1 MDFQVVLNKV
11 KTDKSAEQKLQ
22 KFNELFTTFAGRIN
36 ISTGN
41 IGLYQ
46 QAFMHSS
53 YINDLGLDKRY
64 NNERLE
70 FLGDAVL
77 ELMVSDHIFNKY
89 EELPEGRLTKLRAN
103 IVCEPSLVVFASKLD
118 MPKLILLG
126 RGEDKTGGRDRP
138 SIVSDA
144 FEAFLGALYLDQG
157 HQAAEQFL
165 KDFVYPH
172 ITSEDYNAVI
182 DYKTMLQEYAHQA
195 FHESVTYELVSSKG
209 PSHHRQFETEVSIGG
224 RMYGKGMGL
233 SKKESEQQA
242 AKSALNALGQEV

>member
-1 MDFQVVLNKV
+1 MDFQVVLDKV
-11 KTDKSAEQKLQ
+11 KIDKSADQKLV
-22 KFNELFTTFAGRIN
+22 KFNDLFKAFADKVN
-36 ISTGN
+36 IKVGN

-77 ELMVSDHIFNKY
+77 ELMVSDHIFNRY

-118 MPKLILLG
+118 MPELILLG
-126 RGEDKTGGRDRP
+126 RGEDKTGGRNRP

-157 HQAAEQFL
+157 NEAAEAFL
-165 KDFVYPH
+165 TNFVYPH
-172 ITSEDYNAVI
+172 IKSEDYNAVV
-182 DYKTMLQEYAHQA
+182 DYKTMLQEYSHQA
-195 FHESVTYELVSSKG
+195 FQESVTYELISSTG
-209 PSHHRQFETEVSIGG
+209 PSHHRQFETSVSI
-224 RMYGKGMGL
+224 KGSVHGTGIGL

-242 AKSALNALGQEV
+242 AKSALEALGQEV

>member
-1 MDFQVVLNKV
+1 MDFQVVIDKV
-11 KTDKSAEQKLQ
+11 KTDSTAQVRLE
-22 KFNELFTTFAGRIN
+22 KFNINFKAFADKIN
-36 ISTGN
+36 IKVDR

-89 EELPEGRLTKLRAN
+89 EELPEGKLTKLRAN

-118 MPKLILLG
+118 MPSLILLG
-126 RGEDKTGGRDRP
+126 RGEEKTGGRRRP

-157 HQAAEQFL
+157 NEGVWKFL
-165 KDFVYPH
+165 NDFVYPH
-172 ITSEDYNAVI
+172 ISSEDYNAAV
-182 DYKTMLQEYAHQA
+182 DYKTLLQEYSHQA
-195 FHESVTYELVSSKG
+195 FGESVTYELVNSSG
-209 PSHHRQFETEVSIGG
+209 PSHNRQFETEVSIGAEVRG
-224 RMYGKGMGL
+224 IGAGL

-242 AKSALNALGQEV
+242 AKSALKALGQEV

>member
-41 IGLYQ
+41 ICLYQ

-77 ELMVSDHIFNKY
+77 ELMVSDHIFLKY

-103 IVCEPSLVVFASKLD
+103 IVCEPSLVVFDSKLN
-118 MPKLILLG
+118 MEALILLG
-126 RGEDKTGGRDRP
+126 RGEEKTGGRERP

-144 FEAFLGALYLDQG
+144 FEAFLGALHLDLGQTG
-157 HQAAEQFL
+157 VDAFL
-165 KDFVYPH
+165 STYVYPE
-172 ITSEDYNAVI
+172 IQSEEYNAVV
-182 DYKTMLQEYAHQA
+182 DYKTNLQEYVHQA
-195 FHESVTYELVSSKG
+195 FKGSVTYKLVNESG
-209 PSHHRQFETEVSIGG
+209 PSHHRQ
-224 RMYGKGMGL
+224 
-233 SKKESEQQA
+233 
-242 AKSALNALGQEV
+242 

>member
-1 MDFQVVLNKV
+1 MDFNEVLNKV
-11 KTDKSAEQKLQ
+11 KTDDIAQEKLD
-22 KFNELFTTFAGRIN
+22 KFNGQFQQFAQKIN
-36 ISTGN
+36 IK
-41 IGLYQ
+41 IDDPGLYQ

-53 YINDLGLDKRY
+53 YINDLGLDRRY

-118 MPKLILLG
+118 MPVLILLG
-126 RGEDKTGGRDRP
+126 RGEEKTGGRKRP

-157 HQAAEQFL
+157 TAGAWKFL
-165 KDFVYPH
+165 SEFVFPR
-172 ITSEDYNAVI
+172 IMSEDYNAAI

-195 FHESVTYELVSSKG
+195 FQQSVTYELVSATG
-209 PSHHRQFETEVSIGG
+209 PSHHRQFETHVSMGEKVYGHG
-224 RMYGKGMGL
+224 RGL

>member
-103 IVCEPSLVVFASKLD
+103 IECEPSPVVFASKLD
-118 MPKLILLG
+118 MPDLILLG
-126 RGEDKTGGRDRP
+126 RGEEKTDGRSRP
-138 SIVSDA
+138 LVVSDA
-144 FEAFLGALYLDQG
+144 FEGCLGALYLDQG
-157 HQAAEQFL
+157 QGGVWKFL
-165 KDFVYPH
+165 SDFVLPH
-172 ITSEDYNAVI
+172 ISSEDYNAII
-182 DYKTMLQEYAHQA
+182 DYKTMLQEYSHQA
-195 FHESVTYELVSSKG
+195 FSLSVTYEPVSSTG
-209 PSHHRQFETEVSIGG
+209 PSHHRRFETEVSIGG
-224 RMYGKGMGL
+224 EVHGTGAGL

-242 AKSALNALGQEV
+242 AKSALRALGQEV